1 MTNKNAKLE
10 NILKLVES
18 LPNNRAESLIDEI
31 FSKLAVELDT
41 VDNSVYTFHKEKV
54 TFCKNCGSIHIV
66 KNGKDRHGHPRYICR
81 DCGIT
86 FGELTGTTVFG
97 SHKDASVWKKYITLM
112 LEGGSIAKCAK
123 ECHISAQTAF
133 VWRHKI
139 LNALTAK
146 SFSESYNGL
155 IEMDEMYVRI
165 SYKGNHK
172 NSKNFTMPRKP
183 FKRGS
188 DNHIPG
194 NNSKASILCIV
205 EREKCFSGLI
215 PCRGIL
221 NLPLLAKIFDE
232 RISDESIVLTDGLRA
247 YNQYFQ
253 NKNTE
258 HIVLPQHQHK
268 PTVKGPYHI
277 NNVNALQRRFRRF
290 LTEYNGVSTK
300 YLNNYLALF
309 LWLENHKHCK
319 KHDLM
324 FQEITSVGSYI
335 SAKDLV
341 AMAPVPEL
349 APAVA

>member
-1 MTNKNAKLE
+1 MLNKTAKLE
-10 NILKLVES
+10 SILKLVES
-18 LPNNRAESLIDEI
+18 LPNNRAEGIIDEL
-31 FSKLAVELDT
+31 FSKLAAEVNT
-41 VDNSVYTFHKEKV
+41 VDNSVYTLNTETV
-54 TFCKNCGSIHIV
+54 TFCRKCGSVHIV
-66 KNGKDRHGHPRYICR
+66 KNGKDRHGHTRFRCR
-81 DCGIT
+81 DCGVT
-86 FGELTGTTVFG
+86 FGELSSTTVFG
-97 SHKDASVWKKYITLM
+97 SHKDVSVWKKYISLM
-112 LEGGSIAKCAK
+112 LEGCSLAKCAE
-123 ECHISAQTAF
+123 ECKISVPTAF

-139 LNALTAK
+139 LNALTDK
-146 SFSESYNGL
+146 SFSPSYNGL

-172 NSKNFTMPRKP
+172 NSKHFTMPRKA

-194 NNSKASILCIV
+194 NNAKASVLCIV
-205 EREKCFSGLI
+205 EREKGFSGLI

-221 NLPLLAKIFDE
+221 NLPLLAEIFDE

-290 LTEYNGVSTK
+290 LIDYNGVSTK

-319 KHDLM
+319 KQDLILE
-324 FQEITSVGSYI
+324 EITRVGSYI
-335 SAKDLV
+335 SAMGLV
-341 AMAPVPEL
+341 AMAPVPDL